1 MLKLRVKLF
10 RMFLIAVTILVTWGF
25 SSPFTSPVQA
35 DGYIDFENGVD
46 GQPIQSTIPGL
57 QFTTTQGYDWI
68 YGDWRTLNY
77 SGPYPSGSYYSNGNF
92 FAWLGPNQGAGRIDF
107 TSQDAHYLQVYV
119 SSYAGLIGEA
129 YNSSDQLI
137 ASSSVSANLDT
148 GQMARLRLD
157 APPGETFAYVIF
169 HDTGN
174 YWLIDDL
181 STDASDVPSSRLP
194 VVLIPGV
201 MGSFLNVYK
210 TDESVENEI
219 WPPAYDSYEH
229 TINIE
234 DLDKKDLAALLL
246 AEDGFNSAD
255 PNNFVFST
263 DIIDYFYIRLLGE
276 PVPPLP
282 DKINPYDE
290 LILHLEQAGFPV
302 YEFHYDWRLDVRHP
316 LSGQGPDQPRRSLEQ
331 FIEWV
336 LEDSQS
342 ERVNIVAHSMGGI
355 VTRSYISSS
364 TENAD
369 KVEQAVILGT
379 PYLGSPQTMLTLR
392 AGNMWPGIWSFQI
405 PLVSDYLRGFA
416 ENAAPIYQ
424 LIPSACY
431 NNVIG
436 GDWFRRNNV
445 TFDSAETIQFIRDHH
460 NSNLMTTGEELHDI
474 IDYWDPLPGNVPFRF
489 IVGSGLEDTPGLII
503 ESEPPWWDVRGTR
516 WDVIPTNG
524 DGTVPVVSASLEGN
538 AYNYRGDV
546 PIWYAEK
553 VKHGDLVR
561 ENYILDFIVAILS
574 TPPNVEMQYNF
585 PLDNS
590 VDYDAPGIF
599 MGDPAIFVKNG
610 VSTTPPIPPEMS
622 QTPFAVNGAQITA
635 YYTKALHIYDE
646 FGNHTGP
653 TLNGMVETQIPGSSY
668 INIGNGIFVTVPA
681 GSVYTVEI
689 EPDGDQMFDLRVRD
703 IEGIQTQLI
712 QRTITY
718 ASVKLDEES
727 MAILNYDPDDL
738 VTIPPLGI
746 DHDSDGSIDDY
757 LNPSGVVGSEESYD
771 FDPPSSSIQLTGT
784 LDEKGWYTGSVLVT
798 MSASDTGSGVAFIE
812 YTLDGGRTINKYN
825 DPFYVIAEQVPAINA
840 QAVDLAGNHET
851 EGSMVRLRPWSI
863 FMPIISAK

>member
-1 MLKLRVKLF
+1 MLKLRVKVF
-10 RMFLIAVTILVTWGF
+10 RMFFVAVTIIVTLGF
-25 SSPFTSPVQA
+25 SSPFTSAVRA

-46 GQPIQSTIPGL
+46 AQPIQSTIPGL

-68 YGDWRTLNY
+68 YGDWRTGNY
-77 SGPYPSGSYYSNGNF
+77 NGPYPSGPYYSNGNF

-107 TSQDAHYLQVYV
+107 TSQDATYLQVYV
-119 SSYAGLIGEA
+119 SSNAGLIGEA

-137 ASSSVSANLDT
+137 ASSSVSANLNT

-157 APPGETFAYVIF
+157 APPGENFAYVIL
-169 HDTGN
+169 HDSGN
-174 YWLIDDL
+174 FWLIDDL
-181 STDASDVPSSRLP
+181 STDASNVPTSRLP

-210 TDESVENEI
+210 TDEFTEDEI
-219 WPPAYDSYEH
+219 WPPAYDSNEH
-229 TINIE
+229 AINLE
-234 DLDKKDLAALLL
+234 DLITYDFGSLLL
-246 AEDGFNSAD
+246 AEDGFNPAN
-255 PNNFVFST
+255 PNSFVFST
-263 DIIDYFYIRLLGE
+263 NIIDYFDIKLAGQLVREMNYY
-276 PVPPLP
+276 
-282 DKINPYDE
+282 DK

-302 YEFHYDWRLDVRHP
+302 YQFHYDWRLDVRNP
-316 LSGQGPDQPRRSLEQ
+316 LSGQGADQPRRSLEQ

-342 ERVNIVAHSMGGI
+342 EKVNIVAHSMGGI

-364 TENAD
+364 AENAD

-379 PYLGSPQTMLTLR
+379 PYLGAPKTMLALR
-392 AGNMWPGIWSFQI
+392 AMSMFPGFEI
-405 PLVSDYLRGFA
+405 PLISDYLRGLA
-416 ENAAPIYQ
+416 ENIPPIYQ
-424 LIPSACY
+424 LIPSARY
-431 NNVIG
+431 NNVNG

-503 ESEPPWWDVRGTR
+503 ESETPWWDVRGTR

-546 PIWYAEK
+546 PIWYADN

-574 TPPNVEMQYNF
+574 TPPNVGMQYNF
-585 PLDNS
+585 PSDNS

-599 MGDPAIFVKNG
+599 VGDPAIFVKNG
-610 VSTTPPIPPEMS
+610 VSTTPPTPPEMS

-668 INIGNGIFVTVPA
+668 INIGNGIFVTIPA
-681 GSVYTVEI
+681 GSVYTAEI

-825 DPFYVIAEQVPAINA
+825 DPFYVIAEQVPEINA

-863 FMPIISAK
+863 FIPLISAK